1 MPGRRSRTGIILKNK
16 VSEDIF
22 PAYFFLCPENAAK
35 HTFLLVSASAVSS
48 GKYIPPFFDKNID
61 FL

>member
-1 MPGRRSRTGIILKNK
+1 MFSPLT
-16 VSEDIF
+16 
-22 PAYFFLCPENAAK
+22 FLCPENAAK

>member
-1 MPGRRSRTGIILKNK
+1 MADLDKNYTSDQRKAVIAEGRN
-16 VSEDIF
+16 V
-22 PAYFFLCPENAAK
+22 
-35 HTFLLVSASAVSS
+35 LVSASAVSS